1 MRKQYWTMALA
12 LMLSVMFCIPVMAE
26 ETEEYPLAGTG
37 IIEYQEMTGFEWG
50 GSGEVESFQV
60 IRMDGIYSQVNNL
73 YYHDG
78 VVWGSLAKPVDFDNV
93 FIDGNFA
100 DDMRAVRAEVI
111 RFLNSFDW
119 KNASEYERA
128 ERAALW
134 IAENHTPE
142 FDENGWQINSTGR
155 EGAYPILGAK
165 KGGVCRN
172 YCAAYQLLCRSVG
185 LNCLEYGTSMHAWN
199 DVQIDGV
206 WRKIDLYGLTGGWEK
221 APEEIKRFLDTP
233 TEDDLTIFGEGFENY

>member
-1 MRKQYWTMALA
+1 MRKRYWTMALA
-12 LMLSVMFCIPVMAE
+12 LMLSVMFCMPVMAE

-37 IIEYQEMTGFEWG
+37 IVEFQEMTGFEWG
-50 GSGEVESFQV
+50 GSGEMETYQV
-60 IRMDGIYSQVNNL
+60 LREDGIYSQINNFTL
-73 YYHDG
+73 YDG
-78 VVWGSLAKPVDFDNV
+78 GVFVSLAKPVV
-93 FIDGNFA
+93 FEGIYAEDQA
-100 DDMRAVRAEVI
+100 ATRAEVI

-155 EGAYPILGAK
+155 MGAYPILGAK
-165 KGGVCRN
+165 KGGVCSN